1 MMRPVP
7 LALAALALAG
17 CSGVAMET
25 APAFP
30 TLPLA
35 NAGFEEASTLASCA
49 PGWNCSMHA
58 DPKSFRFAL
67 DHGQAAGG
75 RASLCIE
82 PVTREPW
89 GKATQS
95 VTDPRLRG
103 KHVRFSLAVRTEG
116 VAGNGAGPLVV
127 AYGGSGQ
134 ILVARQQF
142 VKGTA
147 GWRRV
152 ALELDVPATAYVVEV
167 GAALE
172 GTGRACIDDARLEIL
187 S

>member
-7 LALAALALAG
+7 AALAMLALAG
-17 CSGVAMET
+17 CSGVAVGT
-25 APAFP
+25 APEFP
-30 TLPLA
+30 TQPLA

-49 PGWNCSMHA
+49 PGWSCSMHA
-58 DPKSFRFAL
+58 DPNSFRFVL

-82 PVTREPW
+82 PATREPW

-95 VTDPRLRG
+95 VTDARLRG

-116 VAGNGAGPLVV
+116 VAGHGAGPLVV

-134 ILVARQQF
+134 ILAVRQHF
-142 VKGTA
+142 VQGTA
-147 GWRRV
+147 RWRRI
-152 ALELDVPATAYVVEV
+152 ALELDVPATTYVLEV

-187 S
+187 